1 MNMALRCSL
10 QLRPIRFRRVGA
22 GFVGAL
28 KKVQQCCFWRA
39 ALTYIVVH
47 KNEFMH
53 LRMIESARRTHGSF
67 GETQRLGRSVG
78 VESRSFDVSSAG
90 PESGADHFVGV
101 GFAGNVICSVTLGCA
116 SP

>member
-10 QLRPIRFRRVGA
+10 QLCPIPFRRVGA

-53 LRMIESARRTHGSF
+53 LRMTESARRTHGSF
-67 GETQRLGRSVG
+67 GEARRLGRSVAVDG
-78 VESRSFDVSSAG
+78 RSFDFSSAR
-90 PESGADHFVGV
+90 PESGAARLVGI
-101 GFAGNVICSVTLGCA
+101 GRAIDAFC
-116 SP
+116 